1 MIDETW
7 SPSRLYRGICKYH
20 IDIQDEILSWQ
31 ETGIDES
38 KYGLDIQ
45 TSIEISRFLE
55 ELKEKNLS

>member
-1 MIDETW
+1 MKPGHPAGYIEALANT
-7 SPSRLYRGICKYH
+7 Y
-20 IDIQDEILSWQ
+20 IDIPDEILSWQ